1 MRTVRYIR
9 ARDRPLPGAP
19 WQETDYAAQL
29 RLFDVRRR
37 EEAVVQ
43 RCTTGQKKLYSSVWQ
58 GLASDAPG
66 GRQRESKVGR
76 TVDA

>member
-1 MRTVRYIR
+1 MRRSS
-9 ARDRPLPGAP
+9 
-19 WQETDYAAQL
+19 E
-29 RLFDVRRR
+29 LFDVRRR